1 MAPSSV
7 EPIRV
12 MHVVGGMERAGTET
26 WLMHVL
32 RNIDRDKF
40 QMDFVVHTDHS
51 CAFDEE
57 IRALG
62 SKVIPCLNR
71 SNPLAYARNLNRIM
85 RRHGPYDVVHS
96 HVHNYSGY
104 VLWLARRAK
113 VPMRIAHSHLDTS
126 DFDNA
131 ASYARRL
138 YVSLTKQMVKRNAT
152 LGLAASEKAA
162 IALFGEDWAT
172 DARWQILYC
181 GIDLNPFAATVE
193 SATVRA
199 ELGIPADAF
208 VMGHVGRFMEQK
220 NHGFLIDIAAE
231 VARREPNTRLLLVG
245 DGLLQEE
252 IRQKIVD
259 KDLADYVIMAG
270 VREDV
275 ARLMLGAIDVF
286 VFPSLYEGLGLV
298 LIEAQAAGLPCV
310 ISDVI
315 PSEADLDSRLISR
328 LPLATSASEW
338 ADVVLTLNRRSPR
351 TDKTEHFLK
360 VKRSDFNIES
370 SMRELVKA
378 YHG

>member
-1 MAPSSV
+1 MTPSSV
-7 EPIRV
+7 RPIRI

-32 RNIDRDKF
+32 RNIDRDAF
-40 QMDFVVHTDHS
+40 QMDFVVHTDQP

-57 IRALG
+57 IRDLG
-62 SKVIPCLNR
+62 SKVIPCLNHA
-71 SNPLAYARNLNRIM
+71 NPVAYACNFNRIL

-96 HVHNYSGY
+96 HVHNFSGY
-104 VLWLARRAK
+104 ILWLARRTG

-126 DFDNA
+126 DFDD
-131 ASYARRL
+131 ASSHVRRL
-138 YVSLTKQMVKRNAT
+138 YISLTKRMMRNSAT
-152 LGLAASEKAA
+152 HGLAASEKAA
-162 IALFGEDWAT
+162 IALFGEDWAA

-181 GIDLNPFAATVE
+181 GIDLNPFAEPVDATV
-193 SATVRA
+193 VRA
-199 ELGIPADAF
+199 ELGIAADSF
-208 VMGHVGRFMEQK
+208 VLGHVGRFMEQK
-220 NHGFLIDIAAE
+220 NHGFLIDIAVE
-231 VARREPNTRLLLVG
+231 VARRESNMRLLLVG

-259 KDLADYVIMAG
+259 KGLADYVIMAG

-315 PSEADLDSRLISR
+315 PSEADLDGRLISR
-328 LPLATSASEW
+328 QPLATSASEW
-338 ADVVLTLNRRSPR
+338 AEVILTLNRHSLN
-351 TDKTEHFLK
+351 TDKIEYFMK
-360 VKRSDFNIES
+360 VKRSDFNIAS
-370 SMRELVKA
+370 SMSKLVEV
-378 YHG
+378 YYG